1 MKTSVRTFAVC
12 VTAFTMA
19 AVIPTRVAFAAE
31 NGALLDRLF
40 DGKIT
45 ATQRINACFELRGK
59 ADAETIRA
67 MSRALDDPDLLACAA
82 DNLRIASAVEAL
94 QHALSNDNPQ
104 VRAAAARQLG
114 SFEKPELLEALSIAA
129 RDQNA
134 LVATNALAGL
144 SQYREPV
151 VVPYL
156 AGLAKM
162 GGMIGDMA
170 IERLAQLDSGGAL
183 SIARDLI
190 GSSQIPD
197 KLYAMRVMG
206 SFGDASDLPG
216 LEKIAASDSEN
227 LTRHDRGFGLMPP
240 INLSRAA
247 KAAMASIESRN

>member
-1 MKTSVRTFAVC
+1 
-12 VTAFTMA
+12 
-19 AVIPTRVAFAAE
+19 
-31 NGALLDRLF
+31 
-40 DGKIT
+40 
-45 ATQRINACFELRGK
+45 
-59 ADAETIRA
+59 
-67 MSRALDDPDLLACAA
+67 
-82 DNLRIASAVEAL
+82 
-94 QHALSNDNPQ
+94 
-104 VRAAAARQLG
+104 
-114 SFEKPELLEALSIAA
+114 
-129 RDQNA
+129 
-134 LVATNALAGL
+134 
-144 SQYREPV
+144 V